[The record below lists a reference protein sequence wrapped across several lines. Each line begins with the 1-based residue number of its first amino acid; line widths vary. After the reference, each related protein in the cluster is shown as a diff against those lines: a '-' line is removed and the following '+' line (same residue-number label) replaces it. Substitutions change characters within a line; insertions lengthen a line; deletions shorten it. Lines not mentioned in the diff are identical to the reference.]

1 MIVCKMFFVE
11 SCLKF
16 SIIVFLSQYAF
27 VGCHDSNDRILES
40 TAQYSD
46 FVGYTDAMRDQTH
59 IVSSLDNIF
68 SETKDKVDVLS
79 DSCSMYGTCEYISD
93 MQIPMCR
100 CDEICN
106 RYKDCCIDASII
118 DLNDTGD
125 TQFECISDVIQSNG
139 KREDYGIFVINSCPK
154 HLRDTD
160 IDMKCRTDDLLEVG
174 PWVASETNLVFQNR
188 FCAAC
193 YTVDSYTPFAINILA
208 IPLDFV
214 LEQIN
219 STTIAKLIAA
229 LTDPWKHKIKIKLIP
244 TENIEIRFCLM
255 IDQPPED
262 KDEDCMDYKLNP
274 VIDRGPHKYRYRNPI
289 YRNQFCVPKNHSF
302 ECLGKYKNSIVP
314 YEEMHSLYPLSVMFN
329 FKRKYHRCENEVNGL
344 CIDNELYVNYE
355 TNKIFS
361 LISSTFITWSVVGQL
376 VQVMSWSIHAEMK
389 AVHIRYYNIDG
400 VNEVGNYNYSSYVI
414 NQIHMTARFQK
425 KLTANAMLDF
435 ETKYKN
441 AVWSITINDSHGLTE
456 VNIVE
461 DNSFSTLVFPKKQLN
476 EQEIKTKTENLNI
489 DIKGNFTSKLCDKTV
504 IVCNIIDGNIDQELT
519 VKEITCI
526 DFTQRPPTT
535 SNAMDVSMNI
545 ITYIGMGISVIALIV
560 SVTIHRRLRM
570 HISIPGSNVE
580 NLSVALLCA
589 DIGFLIGV
597 GANDYYLVCYG
608 ISVILHY
615 LWLLVFSFKSIAL
628 IDMCYTITQMSI
640 NISYANRETQN
651 KKRKLSLLGLFLPI
665 MIVAPAVVI
674 DLSEIPGFNLD
685 YSGSICFTTGYPAN
699 LIFVSIPIGLSVI
712 INITCLICIAGFI
725 AKQSF
730 ELQHVRQSNS
740 FKHIPVFARISVVTG
755 MLWTTGLIGAIVQTE
770 FMEYLFVVCCSF
782 QGLLIS
788 IANLTTKRV
797 YRALLNHGKSSIQ

>member
-1 MIVCKMFFVE
+1 MIVCKMFLLE

-16 SIIVFLSQYAF
+16 SIIVSLSQFAF
-27 VGCHDSNDRILES
+27 VGCQDSNDGTLES
-40 TAQYSD
+40 TEQYSNLL
-46 FVGYTDAMRDQTH
+46 GYTDAMQDQTH
-59 IVSSLDNIF
+59 IVTSLDTTS
-68 SETKDKVDVLS
+68 SETNGKVDVLS

-93 MQIPMCR
+93 MQIPICH

-106 RYKDCCIDASII
+106 RYKDCCIDANII
-118 DLNDTGD
+118 DVNDTGD
-125 TQFECISDVIQSNG
+125 PQFECISDVIQSND
-139 KREDYGIFVINSCPK
+139 KREYYGIFVINSCPK
-154 HLRDTD
+154 HLRDTA
-160 IDMKCRTDDLLEVG
+160 IDKKCRTDDLLEAG

-193 YTVDSYTPFAINILA
+193 YNVDSYKPFALNISA
-208 IPLDFV
+208 IPQDFF

-219 STTIAKLIAA
+219 STTIGKLIDL
-229 LTDPWKHKIKIKLIP
+229 LTDPWKHKIKTQLIP
-244 TENIEIRFCLM
+244 PENIDIRFCLM

-262 KDEDCMDYKLNP
+262 RDDYCLDYKLNP
-274 VIDRGPHKYRYRNPI
+274 VIDIGPHNFPNRNPV
-289 YRNQFCVPKNHSF
+289 YRNQFCLPTNHYF
-302 ECLGKYKNSIVP
+302 ECLGKYKDIIVP
-314 YEEMHSLYPLSVMFN
+314 FEEMHSLFPLSVMFP
-329 FKRKYHRCENEVNGL
+329 FKRRNHRCENEVNGL

-361 LISSTFITWSVVGQL
+361 LISSTFITWSVVEQL
-376 VQVMSWSIHAEMK
+376 VQIMSWSIHAEIK
-389 AVHIRYYNIDG
+389 AVQIRYYNING
-400 VNEVGNYNYSSYVI
+400 VNGTGKNNYTSYVI
-414 NQIHMTARFQK
+414 NQIHMNARIQK

-441 AVWSITINDSHGLTE
+441 AVWSITINDSNGLAE

-461 DNSFSTLVFPKKQLN
+461 DSSLSTLVYPKKKLN
-476 EQEIKTKTENLNI
+476 EQEIETKTENLNV
-489 DIKGNFTSKLCDKTV
+489 DIKGNFTSRLCDKTV
-504 IVCNIIDGNIDQELT
+504 IVCNIIDGNRDQELT

-526 DFTQRPPTT
+526 DFPQRSTTT
-535 SNAMDVSMNI
+535 SNAMDVSMKV
-545 ITYIGMGISVIALIV
+545 ITYTGMGISVIALTV
-560 SVTIHRRLRM
+560 SVIVHRRLGM

-589 DIGFLIGV
+589 DVAFLIGV

-608 ISVILHY
+608 VGVILHY
-615 LWLLVFSFKSIAL
+615 LWLLVFSLKSIAL
-628 IDMCYTITQMSI
+628 IDMCYTITQMST

-651 KKRKLSLLGLFLPI
+651 KKRKLSFLGLFIPI

-674 DLSEIPGFNLD
+674 DLGKVSEFNLD
-685 YSGSICFTTGYPAN
+685 YSGSICFPTGYPAN
-699 LIFVSIPIGLSVI
+699 LIFVSIPIGLSVF
-712 INITCLICIAGFI
+712 INVTCFICIAGFI

-730 ELQHVRQSNS
+730 EQKHVRQSNS

-788 IANLTTKRV
+788 IANLTTRRV
-797 YRALLNHGKSSIQ
+797 YRAWVNHGKSSTS